1 LRAFWGVGEVAFG
14 LGIIGGT
21 ILWGNGV
28 WWLLLAILKT
38 ARYFREGMPFNL
50 GWWGFIF
57 PLGVYSLATLALE
70 RATHLA
76 VFSVAGSILVM
87 CLVALWLTVAVLT
100 VDGAWHGHLF
110 RRVATAPRLR

>member
-1 LRAFWGVGEVAFG
+1 M
-14 LGIIGGT
+14 
-21 ILWGNGV
+21 LWGYGV
-28 WWLLLAILKT
+28 WWLLLALLKT
-38 ARYFREGMPFNL
+38 ARYLREGMPFNL

-100 VDGAWHGHLF
+100 VDGAWHGNLF
-110 RRVATAPRLR
+110 RRVASTPRLR